1 MYCKIRLFTICL
13 HFNYL
18 FVLPET
24 LSAKSMSRGKLHFRK
39 SPGFT
44 EFIPMAHRLQNR
56 NPHGRYALSHLPY
69 NPACILHHLQ
79 SDRLLQWLWNHLAH
93 LPDKEKLQASHI
105 RQALLPAICRTSF
118 FLIVIYA
125 SCPIL
130 LSLLIDSENTWILIP
145 KKEIDWGSISSSGNV
160 NTACSRYAV
169 W

>member
-1 MYCKIRLFTICL
+1 MGFYPQSCFIITYFQGIVLQISTFHNLFTLLIT
-13 HFNYL
+13 YL
-18 FVLPET
+18 FLPET

-79 SDRLLQWLWNHLAH
+79 SDRLLQWLWNYLAH
-93 LPDKEKLQASHI
+93 LPDKEKLLASHT

-130 LSLLIDSENTWILIP
+130 LSLLIDSENT
-145 KKEIDWGSISSSGNV
+145 
-160 NTACSRYAV
+160 
-169 W
+169 